1 MHLKKIILD
10 PRKYPTR
17 EYYPFNLPVFRNTPF
32 IRLSAP
38 VTFFAGE
45 NGTGKSTLLQ
55 AIARKGRIHIWE
67 DTERNPFEANP
78 YKDALHHAIGL
89 EWANGVV
96 PGSFFS
102 SDIFRFFS
110 QYLDEWAAAGP
121 GILDYFGGK
130 SLQAQS
136 HGQSLMSFF
145 RARYRVK
152 GLYLH
157 DEPETALSPESQ
169 ITLLKLLR
177 DSAVKGYAQFII
189 ASHSPILLAC
199 PGAEILSF
207 DHIPIRKVPYE
218 ETAHFRIY
226 RDFMLDREKFLGG

>member
-1 MHLKKIILD
+1 MHLKMIILD
-10 PRKYPTR
+10 PGKYPAR
-17 EYYPFNLPVFRNTPF
+17 EFYPFNLPVFQRTSS
-32 IRLSAP
+32 IRFSAP

-55 AIARKGRIHIWE
+55 AIARKSRIHIWQ
-67 DTERNPFEANP
+67 DTERTHFETNP
-78 YKDALHHAIGL
+78 YKEALHRAMTL
-89 EWANGVV
+89 EWTNGIV

-102 SDIFRFFS
+102 SDIFRYFS

-145 RARYRVK
+145 KARYRVK
-152 GLYLH
+152 GLYLL
-157 DEPETALSPESQ
+157 DEPETALSPGSQ
-169 ITLLKLLR
+169 IALLRLLR
-177 DSAVKGYAQFII
+177 DTAEEGHAQIII

-207 DHIPIRKVPYE
+207 DHIPIRKISYE
-218 ETAHFRIY
+218 ETAHFRVY
-226 RDFMLDREKFLGG
+226 RAFMLDRKKFLG

>member
-1 MHLKKIILD
+1 MHLKTIILD
-10 PRKYPTR
+10 SGKYPTH
-17 EYYPFNLPVFRNTPF
+17 ESYPFNLPIFQRTPF
-32 IRLSAP
+32 IKLSAP

-55 AIARKGRIHIWE
+55 AMARKSRIHIWQ
-67 DTERNPFEANP
+67 DTERIHFEANP
-78 YKDALHHAIGL
+78 YKEALHRAISL
-89 EWANGVV
+89 EWTDGIV

-102 SDIFRFFS
+102 SDIFRYFS

-121 GILDYFGGK
+121 KILDYFGGK

-145 RARYRVK
+145 KARYRVK
-152 GLYLH
+152 GLYLL
-157 DEPETALSPESQ
+157 DEPETALSPGSQ
-169 ITLLKLLR
+169 IALLRLLR
-177 DSAVKGYAQFII
+177 DTAEQGHAQFII

-207 DHIPIRKVPYE
+207 DHVPIRAIPYE
-218 ETAHFRIY
+218 ETDHFRVY
-226 RDFMLDREKFLGG
+226 RDFMLDREKFLR